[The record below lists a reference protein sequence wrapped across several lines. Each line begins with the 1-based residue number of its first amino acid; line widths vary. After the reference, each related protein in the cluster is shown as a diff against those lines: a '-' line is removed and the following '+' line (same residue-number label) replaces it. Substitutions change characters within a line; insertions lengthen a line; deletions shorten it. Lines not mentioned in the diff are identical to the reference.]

1 MSESQP
7 DHESTIQEFLAFLR
21 SAACEGALGSDPAA
35 KPRFVPIDRIT
46 EQFKDIRLL
55 SKLLGA
61 LFRDKEHTIYPETI
75 QKDFPRVFCILLSIG
90 KASFIGNFIED
101 SLSDKRLPFH
111 EEPPHFPIAT
121 EAPDFWESFEQ
132 KQWMFCPATFKSNT
146 PKLRFGEKLILPI
159 IHKEEIAEGGSAVIH
174 KIQIHSAY
182 NRLKPHSE
190 DLVHRNLNHH
200 LANTFVLKTYRTKH
214 AEKYYDSEVYGFSKL
229 KSGGRSE
236 ATIIGFYGSFTQ
248 NGTFNVLLEY
258 ADMGNL
264 EQYFRNFLPPSKGED
279 IKSFWSK
286 LFDITRAIQCIHT
299 VEQRD
304 SVSPKIFQGWH
315 QDIKPAN
322 ILVMSNGQSSPY
334 MYDFKL
340 ADLGLSHFRKHVP
353 SEGDALDNDTYGTRT
368 YVWMVHGYP
377 ELEEYRQRRKD
388 ETGPNFEDSDC
399 FHNGERV
406 LNAVKQTHESLENHV
421 RGSDHITKA
430 VWKSMIREMLVDAQ
444 SRPDA
449 LQSYKKTRFILEDAR
464 KCETTSQSSTSQ
476 APVAAPPSRLP
487 EFPVDRR
494 RSQLTPLHMNEA
506 RRTLPPA
513 GPAYQPAPTTRRD
526 RAQTWDPNAVPPTVL
541 RGSDTWRSRLRV
553 LEVVK
558 RGLKMTMTKCPNP
571 FGGRAI
577 ARGRA
582 SSFLKASHT
591 KEDGRSTRLIPLSA
605 HKQVTRDRLPFLSFT
620 DARKW
625 KDEKKAG
632 RKDAH
637 LPSAHLLER
646 LKGRDHAFLVDNSS
660 SMLNHWPDV
669 VSLLEVLAYIAKRTD
684 DDGLDLYFSMS
695 TGFKNYNNAT
705 ELVKAA
711 RKNAPRASVETKSD
725 MRTSLGSILS
735 NYQIR
740 LESPSSSNRML
751 KRLSGTPT
759 RKPLSLYIL
768 TDGVWQ
774 PECSLDNTIKNLVT
788 TLEKVRL
795 DGFQVGL
802 QFVRFGSNKEGTARL
817 NRLDS
822 GLDLPMDIVDTEPFE
837 GCNIW
842 KIFLGATDKWFDDDN
857 LSATKQGRS
866 TRASP

>member
-368 YVWMVHGYP
+368 YGPPECCRWDSFSAMTPLRIQQKSDIWSYACVLSEAAVWMVHGYP

-406 LNAVKQTHESLENHV
+406 LNAVKQMHESLENHV

-449 LQSYKKTRFILEDAR
+449 LQSYKKTRLHPLTFGRLEEAGAEDVPSSQSR
-464 KCETTSQSSTSQ
+464 TKESRVPLIESPVTSRPTTSQTRLEEE
-476 APVAAPPSRLP
+476 RLP
-487 EFPVDRR
+487 
-494 RSQLTPLHMNEA
+494 
-506 RRTLPPA
+506 
-513 GPAYQPAPTTRRD
+513 
-526 RAQTWDPNAVPPTVL
+526 AV
-541 RGSDTWRSRLRV
+541 
-553 LEVVK
+553 EHQ
-558 RGLKMTMTKCPNP
+558 
-571 FGGRAI
+571 
-577 ARGRA
+577 A
-582 SSFLKASHT
+582 SSKPVTPKRTADQPVS
-591 KEDGRSTRLIPLSA
+591 SPLSA